1 MLPADHTVT
10 EVTVNLG
17 TYTPT
22 LSDPLPNG
30 ATYSDVSVDIE
41 LDSTLG
47 EDTAATVCL
56 STAGVSGGRP
66 ALYHW
71 TGNPAAWEE
80 IGIDTSTQPGFVCGM
95 TTTFSPFVMGDKSA
109 ITTRLNEQILTR
121 AAQAM
126 TAGTLAAVA
135 ARVESAADG
144 VRGSGKP
151 LAYQLDGQSSLRGLL
166 EKNGKAM
173 LEDTM
178 DYQGLLDDAS
188 FVLSM
193 PLSATSTAEGDSG
206 GHAGATALWG
216 SSGSR
221 NLADD
226 EDNLDWDGNVL
237 SAHLGMDRQVSER
250 TLAGLALSWNNA
262 NFDYHDTKND
272 ADISGE
278 YQYSIVNFHPYF
290 GWFNGGFKL
299 WGTAGYGQGEIEINI
314 DEESDGEFS
323 TDTTQLSLAGGFNH
337 RLVGTAGRGLYIKG
351 DVAMTRVA
359 VEEDEEGNFAE
370 QDVESS
376 RTRLLLSGERRR
388 ELASGGALTPS
399 LEIGMRQD
407 GGDGVTGA
415 GTEVGAGLRY
425 ANAGGTVTVAANFRT
440 LVGHEYEESGA
451 DFVVQ
456 RSTRSGRGV
465 SLTLHPV
472 WGRTQSAAGR
482 LWDEGANEAGG
493 GNAAL
498 QSSLDAEVGYGMAA
512 TMLGTPGVVTPYT
525 GMTAT
530 DGVPNRVR
538 LGGRFAGGNGISLN
552 LEGARKNTSDSVSHT
567 VLLRGEIAF

>member
-1 MLPADHTVT
+1 M
-10 EVTVNLG
+10 G
-17 TYTPT
+17 
-22 LSDPLPNG
+22 
-30 ATYSDVSVDIE
+30 VDIE
-41 LDSTLG
+41 LRGTLEEG
-47 EDTAATVCL
+47 TISTVCL
-56 STAGVSGGRP
+56 STAGVSGDSP
-66 ALYHW
+66 VLYHW
-71 TGNPAAWEE
+71 TGTPAAWED
-80 IGIDTSTQPGFVCGM
+80 IGDDTSTQPGFVCGM
-95 TTTFSPFVMGDKSA
+95 TATFSPFVVGFTTSED
-109 ITTRLNEQILTR
+109 TTRLNEQILTR

-144 VRGSGKP
+144 GSGKP

-173 LEDTM
+173 LEERM
-178 DYQGLLDDAS
+178 DYERLLDGAS
-188 FVLSM
+188 FVL
-193 PLSATSTAEGDSG
+193 PLSATDDASTGN
-206 GHAGATALWG
+206 AGKTAVWG
-216 SSGSR
+216 SSDFR

-226 EDNLDWDGNVL
+226 EDDIEWDGQTR
-237 SAHLGMDRQVSER
+237 SAHLGMDRRLSER
-250 TLAGLALSWNNA
+250 TLAGLALSWNDAGFDFRDTA
-262 NFDYHDTKND
+262 NGANRK
-272 ADISGE
+272 GE
-278 YQYSIVNFHPYF
+278 YQYSIVNIHPYF

-299 WGTAGYGQGEIEINI
+299 WGTAGFGQGEIEITFDQKGN
-314 DEESDGEFS
+314 ELS
-323 TDTTQLSLAGGFNH
+323 TDTTQRSLAGGFNH
-337 RLVGTAGRGLYIKG
+337 RLLGSPGRSLNIKG
-351 DVAMTRVA
+351 DVARTRVA
-359 VEEDEEGNFAE
+359 VDEDDVGNFAE
-370 QDVESS
+370 QDIESS

-415 GTEVGAGLRY
+415 GTEAGVGLRY
-425 ANAGGTVTVAANFRT
+425 ANAGGTVTVAANYRT

-451 DFVVQ
+451 DFVLQ
-456 RSTRSGRGV
+456 RSSQSGRGL
-465 SLTLHPV
+465 SFSLHPV
-472 WGRTQSAAGR
+472 WGRTQSVADK
-482 LWDEGANEAGG
+482 LWNDGANELGG

-498 QSSLDAEVGYGMAA
+498 QSSFDAEVGYGVAA

-552 LEGARKNTSDSVSHT
+552 LEGARENTSDSVSHT